1 MMKAI
6 PTDIKDV
13 FIIEPRVFQDERG
26 LFFESFQQE
35 TFNDLI
41 GRKLTFVQ
49 ENESISKKGVIRG
62 LHFQN
67 PPHAQGKLV
76 RVIKGS
82 VLDVAVDIRK
92 DSITYGKSI
101 SVVLTS
107 ENRRQLWIPEGFAH
121 GFVAL
126 EEDTIFQYKCTNY
139 YNKASEDALLWNDST
154 LAIDWK
160 IDQPILSPKDEIAPA
175 FDQFQSPF

>member
-1 MMKAI
+1 MKAI
-6 PTDIKDV
+6 PTDVKDV

>member
-49 ENESISKKGVIRG
+49 ENESISKKGVLRG
-62 LHFQN
+62 LHYQN
-67 PPHAQGKLV
+67 PPFAQGKLV
-76 RVIKGS
+76 RVVKGS

-139 YNKASEDALLWNDST
+139 YNKASEKALLWNDST

>member
-1 MMKAI
+1 M
-6 PTDIKDV
+6 
-13 FIIEPRVFQDERG
+13 
-26 LFFESFQQE
+26 
-35 TFNDLI
+35 
-41 GRKLTFVQ
+41 
-49 ENESISKKGVIRG
+49 
-62 LHFQN
+62 
-67 PPHAQGKLV
+67 
-76 RVIKGS
+76 
-82 VLDVAVDIRK
+82 
-92 DSITYGKSI
+92 
-101 SVVLTS
+101 LTS

-139 YNKASEDALLWNDST
+139 YNKASEDALLWNDSK

>member
-1 MMKAI
+1 MKAI

-160 IDQPILSPKDEIAPA
+160 IDQPILSPKDEIAPT

>member
-1 MMKAI
+1 MKAI

>member
-1 MMKAI
+1 MKAI
-6 PTDIKDV
+6 PTNIKDV